1 MSWQFWRRNRRNE
14 ELAEELSGHL
24 ILAEAEEMESGRTKK
39 EAQAAAR
46 RHLGNLAVTE
56 EVTRDTWGGRWLA
69 DVLQDTRFGL
79 RILRHKP
86 GFVVVALLMLA
97 LGTGATTVMFTVV
110 NGVILKSLPYLEPD
124 RLVAVHGYTSAW
136 NVSAYGKQNVA
147 YPDFLDCQREV
158 RSLDIAGVLGQVGGT
173 VSEPGDPEYVEHR
186 EISSNFFSVLGVAPI
201 QGRAFLPEE
210 DQLGG
215 DPVVVLG
222 FRFWQRRFAGSPSA
236 LGARLVLNDKPY
248 TVVGVMPASLRLD
261 VDIFTPVGQ
270 DAATFLHA
278 RRAHPIGVVARLRP
292 GVTLAQAQAELELV
306 GRRLARQY
314 RDTNADRS
322 FQAELLRP
330 DVGDISKTLW
340 LLFGAVTL
348 VLLIACV
355 NVGGLLLA
363 RAVVRE
369 REFAMRRALGAGRG
383 RLVRQCLTE
392 SSVLALCGGTLGVLL
407 AAAGIRPFV
416 AFWPNELPRAEEVH
430 LDSHVLL
437 FALAASLLSGL
448 LFGLAP
454 ALRAPARD
462 LERACRAGA
471 KAVGEGS
478 RRLHGAFVA
487 AQIGLA
493 MVLLVSAGMLGR
505 TLLRLAALHP
515 GVDIH
520 NVLVARAALSQS
532 ILGDPARIRAGWQE
546 VLDQIGRVPGVEAVS
561 MVDTVPLRRGNNQ
574 IGYWTSADLPL
585 ENKQPLTLASSVTP
599 EYLKVAGIP
608 LRKGRFFDE
617 HDRMESQHVVVIDE
631 VMAQQAFRGEDPLGK
646 QLWIGLGTDPVTVV
660 GVVGHVRYW
669 GLAAD
674 DQAAVRAELYY
685 PFAQVPDR
693 LLHRWSDLMSLA
705 VRTSVP
711 PLRVLQPLREAIKGQ
726 TRDQVLYEI
735 NTLEQLAGD
744 SLARNRFLLLLF
756 SIFAGTALLL
766 ACTGIYG
773 VLAYLTSRRVPE
785 IGLRMAVGASP
796 GDVIWLVFRQS
807 IEMIL
812 AGIAVG
818 VLGALVAARL
828 LERSVDGV
836 QPTVLTT
843 FALMTFVLVF
853 PALLASF
860 VPALR
865 ASRVDP
871 LKALRYE

>member
-1 MSWQFWRRNRRNE
+1 
-14 ELAEELSGHL
+14 
-24 ILAEAEEMESGRTKK
+24 
-39 EAQAAAR
+39 
-46 RHLGNLAVTE
+46 
-56 EVTRDTWGGRWLA
+56 
-69 DVLQDTRFGL
+69 
-79 RILRHKP
+79 
-86 GFVVVALLMLA
+86 
-97 LGTGATTVMFTVV
+97 
-110 NGVILKSLPYLEPD
+110 
-124 RLVAVHGYTSAW
+124 
-136 NVSAYGKQNVA
+136 
-147 YPDFLDCQREV
+147 
-158 RSLDIAGVLGQVGGT
+158 
-173 VSEPGDPEYVEHR
+173 
-186 EISSNFFSVLGVAPI
+186 
-201 QGRAFLPEE
+201 
-210 DQLGG
+210 
-215 DPVVVLG
+215 
-222 FRFWQRRFAGSPSA
+222 
-236 LGARLVLNDKPY
+236 
-248 TVVGVMPASLRLD
+248 
-261 VDIFTPVGQ
+261 
-270 DAATFLHA
+270 
-278 RRAHPIGVVARLRP
+278 
-292 GVTLAQAQAELELV
+292 
-306 GRRLARQY
+306 
-314 RDTNADRS
+314 
-322 FQAELLRP
+322 
-330 DVGDISKTLW
+330 
-340 LLFGAVTL
+340 
-348 VLLIACV
+348 
-355 NVGGLLLA
+355 
-363 RAVVRE
+363 
-369 REFAMRRALGAGRG
+369 
-383 RLVRQCLTE
+383 
-392 SSVLALCGGTLGVLL
+392 
-407 AAAGIRPFV
+407 
-416 AFWPNELPRAEEVH
+416 
-430 LDSHVLL
+430 
-437 FALAASLLSGL
+437 
-448 LFGLAP
+448 
-454 ALRAPARD
+454 
-462 LERACRAGA
+462 
-471 KAVGEGS
+471 
-478 RRLHGAFVA
+478 
-487 AQIGLA
+487 
-493 MVLLVSAGMLGR
+493 
-505 TLLRLAALHP
+505 
-515 GVDIH
+515 
-520 NVLVARAALSQS
+520 
-532 ILGDPARIRAGWQE
+532 
-546 VLDQIGRVPGVEAVS
+546 

-599 EYLKVAGIP
+599 VYLKVAGIP

-785 IGLRMAVGASP
+785 IGLRMAIGASP

>member
-124 RLVAVHGYTSAW
+124 RLVGVHGYTSAW

-201 QGRAFLPEE
+201 QGRALLPEE

-322 FQAELLRP
+322 FQAELLAVRSGDPSAADCLRECRRP
-330 DVGDISKTLW
+330 P
-340 LLFGAVTL
+340 
-348 VLLIACV
+348 
-355 NVGGLLLA
+355 A
-363 RAVVRE
+363 RA
-369 REFAMRRALGAGRG
+369 
-383 RLVRQCLTE
+383 
-392 SSVLALCGGTLGVLL
+392 
-407 AAAGIRPFV
+407 
-416 AFWPNELPRAEEVH
+416 
-430 LDSHVLL
+430 
-437 FALAASLLSGL
+437 
-448 LFGLAP
+448 
-454 ALRAPARD
+454 
-462 LERACRAGA
+462 
-471 KAVGEGS
+471 
-478 RRLHGAFVA
+478 
-487 AQIGLA
+487 
-493 MVLLVSAGMLGR
+493 
-505 TLLRLAALHP
+505 
-515 GVDIH
+515 
-520 NVLVARAALSQS
+520 
-532 ILGDPARIRAGWQE
+532 
-546 VLDQIGRVPGVEAVS
+546 
-561 MVDTVPLRRGNNQ
+561 RRG
-574 IGYWTSADLPL
+574 A
-585 ENKQPLTLASSVTP
+585 
-599 EYLKVAGIP
+599 
-608 LRKGRFFDE
+608 
-617 HDRMESQHVVVIDE
+617 
-631 VMAQQAFRGEDPLGK
+631 
-646 QLWIGLGTDPVTVV
+646 
-660 GVVGHVRYW
+660 
-669 GLAAD
+669 
-674 DQAAVRAELYY
+674 
-685 PFAQVPDR
+685 
-693 LLHRWSDLMSLA
+693 
-705 VRTSVP
+705 RT
-711 PLRVLQPLREAIKGQ
+711 
-726 TRDQVLYEI
+726 
-735 NTLEQLAGD
+735 
-744 SLARNRFLLLLF
+744 
-756 SIFAGTALLL
+756 
-766 ACTGIYG
+766 
-773 VLAYLTSRRVPE
+773 
-785 IGLRMAVGASP
+785 
-796 GDVIWLVFRQS
+796 
-807 IEMIL
+807 
-812 AGIAVG
+812 
-818 VLGALVAARL
+818 
-828 LERSVDGV
+828 
-836 QPTVLTT
+836 
-843 FALMTFVLVF
+843 
-853 PALLASF
+853 
-860 VPALR
+860 
-865 ASRVDP
+865 
-871 LKALRYE
+871 